1 VEDEVTVRSVV
12 EAEMAEISE
21 NLLVEEAKIPLVAL
35 MMEEV
40 AAVIEP
46 KFWEKVKSLA
56 APPRA

>member
-1 VEDEVTVRSVV
+1 MTVRSVV